1 MVMTAVVNKFPINII
16 SFDHIIVSVFVVV
29 IIADIIIIV
38 PTVFDTNIIV
48 YLTIVNGIAI
58 TITTGISPLSLLL
71 FPSFLLSLSP

>member
-16 SFDHIIVSVFVVV
+16 SFDHIIVSVLVVV